1 MQELFV
7 NKIHFFKFLSSSDKP
22 WLDQLK
28 LLQCC
33 FSSRGTS
40 VFWRFHWCKQGEIPT
55 RKWKYPVLRTNAK
68 PQQLIKH
75 IKISYSLTS
84 LASRDFSR
92 RTYRNGLNRGA
103 SKLKPSKYSKSTNRV
118 GWIPFVGNRILLYS
132 YTGCVTSKNY
142 LCLGDHRS
150 SLCWVNLKSK
160 TKDAHP

>member
-1 MQELFV
+1 M
-7 NKIHFFKFLSSSDKP
+7 
-22 WLDQLK
+22 
-28 LLQCC
+28 
-33 FSSRGTS
+33 
-40 VFWRFHWCKQGEIPT
+40 
-55 RKWKYPVLRTNAK
+55 LRTNAK

-84 LASRDFSR
+84 LASRDCSR

-160 TKDAHP
+160 TKDAHPWTAVLFCLRKIWFLEKRNLTLNSWRWTNLNLMLNSWRWTNYKIYLAID